1 MKTTVSKECDNYMKQ
16 TFKFYIILH
25 FYLFCLSDKTIKKN
39 SEIMLNKSNKCLFR
53 YLSTFTFTV
62 NVLNLHDIATT
73 LRLWKTAKMLIC
85 QYNNYMKQMFNFSI
99 NVHFSILSEYDEKNQ
114 KNSEILLDKN
124 SQFLFSYLYTLAFT
138 VESFKLYI
146 MAPTPPP

>member
-73 LRLWKTAKMLIC
+73 LRLWKTAKMPIC
-85 QYNNYMKQMFNFSI
+85 QYDNYMKQMFNF
-99 NVHFSILSEYDEKNQ
+99 
-114 KNSEILLDKN
+114 
-124 SQFLFSYLYTLAFT
+124 
-138 VESFKLYI
+138 
-146 MAPTPPP
+146 P